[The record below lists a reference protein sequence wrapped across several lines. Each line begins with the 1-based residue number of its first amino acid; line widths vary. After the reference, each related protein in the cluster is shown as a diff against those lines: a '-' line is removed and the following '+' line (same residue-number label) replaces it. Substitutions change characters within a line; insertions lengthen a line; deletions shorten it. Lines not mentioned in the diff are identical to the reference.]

1 VFDVILGRQHLLD
14 DVMIRALVV
23 LVAATTRFGHCAR
36 DCANVPVVI
45 VVIVIILLFFCFLP
59 FLVAFSPFEDFVCV

>member
-1 VFDVILGRQHLLD
+1 VLFDVILGRQHLLD
-14 DVMIRALVV
+14 DVIIQALV
-23 LVAATTRFGHCAR
+23 LVAATRGHCAR